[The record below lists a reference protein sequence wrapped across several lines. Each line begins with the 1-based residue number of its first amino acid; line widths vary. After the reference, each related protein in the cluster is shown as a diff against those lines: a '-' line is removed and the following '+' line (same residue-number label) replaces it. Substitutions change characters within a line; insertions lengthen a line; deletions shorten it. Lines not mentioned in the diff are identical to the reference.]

1 MFCVALTIALAPLKG
16 NAELLGDY
24 VGYKACIGCHEEKVE
39 GWKTTP
45 HAHAFESL
53 AKQGKEKQTTAGC
66 VECHVVAFEEEGGFI
81 DMAMTP
87 ELADVQCE
95 SCHGPG
101 KKHVESEGDPS
112 LLTMT
117 PSDASCRNC
126 HTIGQDRNFNFD
138 HKKRWVHQKS
148 NEPVQ
153 KAAAS
158 NAHADAFFI
167 SSQNLVF
174 GNLTEGVKAQKEVRL
189 KNIGKDPVKIVYVKT
204 N

>member
-1 MFCVALTIALAPLKG
+1 MFCVATAIALAPLKA

-24 VGYKACIGCHEEKVE
+24 VGYKACISCHEDKVE

-53 AKQGKEKQTTAGC
+53 AQQGKEKQTTAGC
-66 VECHVVAFEEEGGFI
+66 VECHVVAFEADGGFI

-101 KKHVESEGDPS
+101 KNHVESEGDTS

-117 PSDASCRNC
+117 PSDASCRTC

-148 NEPVQ
+148 TEPVQ
-153 KAAAS
+153 EKVAS

-167 SSQNLVF
+167 SSQDIVF
-174 GNLTEGVKAQKEVRL
+174 GNLTEGVRAQREVTL